1 MVKATAA
8 NVHDSQIITDIIPTD
23 FKGSVYADAGYIGA
37 SQLKDLNDRGIETIV
52 CEKGYRNHPLTEE
65 QRKITALNQRLDAV
79 LSMYLA
85 SLNKA

>member
-52 CEKGYRNHPLTEE
+52 CEKGYRNKPLTEE
-65 QRKITALNQRLDAV
+65 QRNLL
-79 LSMYLA
+79 L
-85 SLNKA
+85 